1 MGGVPGRSTPA
12 ATTPRPPLDEVDQRF
27 VDLLVADGRL
37 SVNELAKR
45 AGVSR
50 ATAYARYDR
59 LLASGVLT
67 GFRATVDP
75 RALGLGI
82 AALIFVNV
90 QQGSWQT
97 AQERMLDLPGLEWLA
112 LTSGGFDIV
121 LLVRFADV
129 ETLRDVVLVHLHGM
143 PEVRSTQTVFLL
155 DEYGPEPAPTRRG

>member
-1 MGGVPGRSTPA
+1 MAGRSGTS
-12 ATTPRPPLDEVDQRF
+12 LDGVDRRMI
-27 VDLLVADGRL
+27 DLLVADGRL

-59 LLASGVLT
+59 LVADGVIT
-67 GFRATVDP
+67 GFRAKVDP
-75 RALGLGI
+75 HALGLGI

-97 AQERMLDLPGLEWLA
+97 AQRRMLDLPGLEWLA

-143 PEVRSTQTVFLL
+143 KEVRSTQTVFLL
-155 DEYGPEPAPTRRG
+155 DEYGPSEPADEVPTRRG

>member
-1 MGGVPGRSTPA
+1 MPGVPGRSDSA
-12 ATTPRPPLDEVDQRF
+12 SKIPRPPLDAVDQRL
-27 VDLLVADGRL
+27 VDLLVGDGRL

-59 LLASGVLT
+59 LLASGVVT

-75 RALGLGI
+75 HALGLGI

-97 AQERMLDLPGLEWLA
+97 AQERMLELPGLEWLA

-143 PEVRSTQTVFLL
+143 AEVRSTQTVFLL
-155 DEYGPEPAPTRRG
+155 DEYGPETAPTRRG